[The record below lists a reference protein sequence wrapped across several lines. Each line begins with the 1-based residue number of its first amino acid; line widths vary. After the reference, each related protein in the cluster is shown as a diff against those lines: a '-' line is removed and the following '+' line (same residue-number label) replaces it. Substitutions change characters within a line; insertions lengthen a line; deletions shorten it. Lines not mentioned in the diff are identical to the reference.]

1 MSQLVKQITT
11 TEFLSSLY
19 SFAHLP
25 AEKLVPAND
34 ASHRCATELYVGAFL

>member
-1 MSQLVKQITT
+1 MSQIVKKVATS
-11 TEFLSSLY
+11 EFLVSLY

-34 ASHRCATELYVGAFL
+34 AKHRCATELYVGAYL